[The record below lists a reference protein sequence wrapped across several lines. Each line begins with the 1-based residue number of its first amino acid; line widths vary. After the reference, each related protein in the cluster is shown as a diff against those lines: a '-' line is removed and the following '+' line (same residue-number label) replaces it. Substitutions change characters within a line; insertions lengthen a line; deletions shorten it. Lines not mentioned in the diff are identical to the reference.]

1 MLALGALLFLLLTVV
16 GWIRLRTR
24 PRALRR
30 RPGTPKPDQH
40 AFGRKKPEW
49 VARTVVRL
57 KAVMPHAGCRQ
68 ISIAFNTR
76 HGHKGESVGKSYV
89 ATVIKRRALAILN
102 LRKKLKN
109 RVTRQGPRNLT
120 WAADLSFLPEKS
132 QPVLGILDHG
142 TRASLHLAEL
152 RTRSTIAILR
162 VLLDL
167 FERFGRPKFFRTD
180 NESIFS
186 SPILTGALWTLGI
199 RHQRTDPFCPWQN
212 GRIERFF
219 GTFKERI
226 LRWWEDAGLPSEVQ
240 PDLDVLRTWYNH
252 VRPHQG
258 LGGLTPAEAW
268 AGRRS
273 LKPLRYFSAWNG
285 ILAGFGRPT

>member
-1 MLALGALLFLLLTVV
+1 MFALWVLFFLLLITVAWV
-16 GWIRLRTR
+16 RLRAR
-24 PRALRR
+24 PRAHRR
-30 RPGTPKPDQH
+30 RPAVPKPDQH
-40 AFGRKKPEW
+40 AFSRKKPAW
-49 VARTVVRL
+49 VGRAVVRL

-68 ISIAFNTR
+68 ISLTFNAR

-109 RVTRQGPRNLT
+109 RSTRQGTRNLT
-120 WAADLSFLPEKS
+120 WAADLTFLPEKS

-142 TRASLHLAEL
+142 TRPILYLAEL
-152 RTRSTIAILR
+152 WTRSTIAVLR

-167 FERFGRPKFFRTD
+167 FERFGRPRFFRTD

-226 LRWWEDAGLPSEVQ
+226 LHWWEEAGVPCELQ
-240 PDLDVLRTWYNH
+240 PDLDVFRTWYNH

-268 AGRRS
+268 AGRKS
-273 LKPLRYFSAWNG
+273 HKPLRYFSAWTG